1 MRSACDD
8 PFGPDAAL
16 PGALGNR
23 AHRNHDIGR
32 AEYVSAT
39 DSEALAAFTLL
50 CETEG
55 IIPAIESAHALVGAM
70 EVGRELGPEGLVLVN
85 LSGRGDKDMHTAAEW
100 FGLVEPGDPDRPA
113 AGTTVDGGA
122 EDAAVDGPAADEGV
136 QA

>member
-1 MRSACDD
+1 
-8 PFGPDAAL
+8 
-16 PGALGNR
+16 
-23 AHRNHDIGR
+23 
-32 AEYVSAT
+32 
-39 DSEALAAFTLL
+39 
-50 CETEG
+50 
-55 IIPAIESAHALVGAM
+55 M